1 MKGQNQANFCRYW
14 ILDCSAVPQRSM
26 EYSSNCYFLQG
37 GDVMNVTLRTN
48 ALLNE
53 ITSQIHSF
61 AVLTLRSTIDY
72 LWKIG

>member
-1 MKGQNQANFCRYW
+1 
-14 ILDCSAVPQRSM
+14 
-26 EYSSNCYFLQG
+26 
-37 GDVMNVTLRTN
+37 MNVTLRTN